1 VTIVRSWS
9 AAAAALAYGDGP
21 CVDESE
27 FTSPASRTRIHYR
40 DVVAHP
46 LLDAVRP
53 LADAI
58 GGRIVEPADLGE
70 GDIPLE
76 WGGAVVGG
84 VRLTTTWR
92 DIDWYVGSVER
103 QLGAPL
109 AQLDREDKQRAVKLL
124 NDRGAFGLRR
134 SVEQVAEAMGVSRF
148 TVYNYLNRPEA
159 LSRPETLDRSEAL
172 NRPEAG

>member
-1 VTIVRSWS
+1 
-9 AAAAALAYGDGP
+9 
-21 CVDESE
+21 
-27 FTSPASRTRIHYR
+27 
-40 DVVAHP
+40 VVAHP

-58 GGRIVEPADLGE
+58 GARVVEAADLGD

-76 WGGAVVGG
+76 WEGAVVGG
-84 VRLTTTWR
+84 VRLTATSR

-103 QLGAPL
+103 ELGAPL
-109 AQLDREDKQRAVKLL
+109 ARLDREEKQRAVKLL
-124 NDRGAFGLRR
+124 NDRGAFGLRK

-159 LSRPETLDRSEAL
+159 LNRSSPL
-172 NRPEAG
+172 HRPEAG

>member
-1 VTIVRSWS
+1 M
-9 AAAAALAYGDGP
+9 
-21 CVDESE
+21 
-27 FTSPASRTRIHYR
+27 
-40 DVVAHP
+40 VAHP

-58 GGRIVEPADLGE
+58 GGRVVEAADLDD

-76 WGGAVVGG
+76 WGERSWAGSGSPPRHVTSTG
-84 VRLTTTWR
+84 TWGR
-92 DIDWYVGSVER
+92 WSASS
-103 QLGAPL
+103 GAPL

-148 TVYNYLNRPEA
+148 TVYNYLNRSNT
-159 LSRPETLDRSEAL
+159 LSRSNSL
-172 NRPEAG
+172 NRPEVR